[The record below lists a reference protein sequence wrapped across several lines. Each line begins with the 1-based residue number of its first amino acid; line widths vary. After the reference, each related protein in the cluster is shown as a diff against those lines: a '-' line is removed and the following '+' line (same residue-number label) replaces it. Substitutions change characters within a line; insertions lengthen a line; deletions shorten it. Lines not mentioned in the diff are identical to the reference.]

1 MSQRFHSFADI
12 QRHLDSLGLF
22 HMDMR
27 LGRMEDALLKL
38 NLSRPPFVVAQ
49 VLGTNGKGSTSTF
62 LASLAQAHGCR
73 VGLYTSP
80 HFVSP
85 TERIRINGQP
95 VPGEEWVDAA
105 NRIMAVA
112 PALTYF
118 EFLTVL
124 AVCIFADKKVDVAVL
139 EAGLGGRYDATTAM
153 PCDCCCFVPVAMDH
167 ADILGPTIADIA
179 ADKAHAIRSAAPVFT
194 GPQFPIVAKI
204 LRERAQSYG
213 APLVEANPLPDGRC
227 AGHPDRQQGRADVAP
242 YTLGLAGAHQHANAA
257 LALECWRFLA
267 QKLGRAVTDDAV
279 RRGLAEAFVPGRLQR
294 IAATDSLPPL
304 ILDGAHNPHGTRSL
318 MEYLAAADIRPSA
331 CVYSCLH
338 DKEWR
343 PSLAMLARVLGQAP
357 LFVPAIDNPRAE
369 DPAAVVAFYE
379 ALHKG
384 QGGSAHACTGADGN
398 NDGRNGDRA
407 GACGASPVAQALR
420 MAATRYIPDGGP
432 ILVCGSL
439 YLLAE
444 LFALHPQFL
453 QRTSEA

>member
-27 LGRMEDALLKL
+27 LGRMDDALAKLKIF
-38 NLSRPPFVVAQ
+38 RPPFVVAQ

-85 TERIRINGQP
+85 TERIRINGRP
-95 VPGEEWVDAA
+95 VPGEDWLDAA

-112 PALTYF
+112 PELTYF

-139 EAGLGGRYDATTAM
+139 EAGLGGRYDATTAVA
-153 PCDCCCFVPVAMDH
+153 CDCCCFVPVAMDH

-194 GPQFPIVAKI
+194 GPQFPAVARI
-204 LRERAQSYG
+204 LRERARAFG
-213 APLVEANPLPDGRC
+213 APLVEAGPLPDNDPL
-227 AGHPDRQQGRADVAP
+227 A
-242 YTLGLAGAHQHANAA
+242 LGLAGRHQRHNAA
-257 LALECWRFLA
+257 LALECWRYLA

-279 RRGLAEAFVPGRLQR
+279 RRGLADAFVPGRLQHV
-294 IAATDSLPPL
+294 AASGALPPL
-304 ILDGAHNPHGTRSL
+304 LLDGAHNPHGTRSL
-318 MEYLAAADIRPSA
+318 VDYLASAKIRPGA

-343 PSLAMLARVLGQAP
+343 PSLAMLSRVLGPVP

-379 ALHKG
+379 TLHAG
-384 QGGSAHACTGADGN
+384 QGAAHTCLGDDAYGGAHSDG
-398 NDGRNGDRA
+398 
-407 GACGASPVAQALR
+407 PVAQALR
-420 MAATRYIPDGGP
+420 MAAARYIPDGGP

-444 LFALHPQFL
+444 VFALHPESL
-453 QRTSEA
+453 QKVS